1 MSESSLFTAL
11 SSERIAELIRQA
23 SRHVCYAGPG
33 IQDQAAEAII
43 ELKQKSP
50 AVSVTINLDFDEKT
64 LRMGYGTLTAVE
76 KLREHGIVPVH
87 FAGFRSSILL
97 VDDRGWVFT
106 PTALYLEPEPHSDET
121 PNALRLSSDQVR
133 ELLIRLSPPA
143 REEAILYAATKEDA
157 ERIAATPLDVSTQP
171 IETTHFNI
179 VKQSID
185 QAPPVQFDVA
195 RQVRVFE
202 PYLQYVELSLTGAA
216 IQRHRV
222 RIPKSIQGLG
232 SSADI
237 EGRLKTTF
245 DLIEKSGAMSSKG
258 LETDLNELRKNF
270 TPSLGKDH
278 GRVVLKNAKPR
289 LMERITELHKK
300 LEAHQA
306 RVEAEL
312 QQRLEESKTQVIEY
326 YLPLARSKLP
336 DALVGQSL
344 LGEPNDESIR
354 AWLKRELDKVFP
366 AATELIGKMKLE
378 ERYKDVTFETL
389 NRPDFLEAVKLA
401 FPLVDWEKAYS
412 EFKAAGEAKDQL
424 Q

>member
-33 IQDQAAEAII
+33 IQDQAAVAII
-43 ELKQKSP
+43 ELKQNSP
-50 AVSVTINLDFDEKT
+50 AVSVTINLDFEEKT

-76 KLREHGIVPVH
+76 NLREHGIVPVH

-121 PNALRLSSDQVR
+121 PNALRLSSKQVR
-133 ELLIRLSPPA
+133 ELLMRLSPPA
-143 REEAILYAATKEDA
+143 REEAILCAATKEDA

-171 IETTHFNI
+171 IETTHFNNI
-179 VKQSID
+179 KQAID

-232 SSADI
+232 SSTDI

-245 DLIEKSGAMSSKG
+245 DLIEKSGEMSSKG
-258 LETDLNELRKNF
+258 LETELNELRKNF

-289 LMERITELHKK
+289 LMERIIELHKK

-312 QQRLEESKTQVIEY
+312 QQRLEESKAQVIEY

-336 DALVGQSL
+336 DALLGQSL
-344 LGEPNDESIR
+344 LGDPDDESIR
-354 AWLKRELDKVFP
+354 AWLRRELDKVFP

-389 NRPDFLEAVKLA
+389 NQPDFLEAVKIA
-401 FPLVDWEKAYS
+401 FPLVDWDKAYS

>member
-1 MSESSLFTAL
+1 MSVTSLFTAL
-11 SSERIAELIRQA
+11 SSERIAELIRLA

-33 IQDQAAEAII
+33 IQDQAAAAII

-121 PNALRLSSDQVR
+121 PNALRLSPDQVR
-133 ELLIRLSPPA
+133 ELWMRLSPPA

-171 IETTHFNI
+171 IETTHFNN
-179 VKQSID
+179 VKQAID

-232 SSADI
+232 SSTDI

-245 DLIEKSGAMSSKG
+245 DLIEKSGEMSSKG
-258 LETDLNELRKNF
+258 LETELNELRKNF

-312 QQRLEESKTQVIEY
+312 QQRLEESKAQVIEY

-344 LGEPNDESIR
+344 LGDPDDESIR

-389 NRPDFLEAVKLA
+389 NQLDFLEAVKLA
-401 FPLVDWEKAYS
+401 FPLVDWDKTYS